1 MNTQIT
7 ITPAQLASGF
17 VALCVGFAA
26 IATAVSWLLKAIHK
40 FREPEETQND
50 RLAKVEE
57 ELKRHQD
64 FLASDKK
71 RLDAIEEGNRA
82 SMRAQLALLSH
93 SIDGNQVEALKESKK
108 ELQEYLI
115 KR

>member
-26 IATAVSWLLKAIHK
+26 VAKAASYIAALIQRIKK
-40 FREPEETQND
+40 PEETQND
-50 RLAKVEE
+50 RLSKVEE

-71 RLDAIEEGNRA
+71 RLDAIEEGNRM

-93 SIDGNQVEALKESKK
+93 SLDGNDVEALRESKK

>member
-1 MNTQIT
+1 
-7 ITPAQLASGF
+7 
-17 VALCVGFAA
+17 VGFAA
-26 IATAVSWLLKAIHK
+26 VAKAASYIAALIQRIKK
-40 FREPEETQND
+40 PEETQND
-50 RLAKVEE
+50 RLSKVEE

-71 RLDAIEEGNRA
+71 RLDAIEEGNRM

-93 SIDGNQVEALKESKK
+93 SLDGNDVEALRESKK